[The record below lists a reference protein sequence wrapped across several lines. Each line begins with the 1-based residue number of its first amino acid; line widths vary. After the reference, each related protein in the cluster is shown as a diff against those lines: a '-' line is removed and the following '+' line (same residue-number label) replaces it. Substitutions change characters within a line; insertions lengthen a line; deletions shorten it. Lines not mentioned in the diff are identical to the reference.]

1 MERRLEKVRNI
12 KTYLDILD
20 QHRDEMA
27 LALMSDPGLSK
38 TSQCKQWCEEHG
50 RQYFEFI
57 TSQRMPSEISGMAM
71 PDADTKRMKIY
82 DFDYLLDMKDG
93 DVLAFDEFTNG
104 NIMTLNACLTLI
116 QERNMM
122 SGRKLPSILIVAM
135 GNPQGKCDM
144 LPQTKQRFL
153 WLNVKFDEDTWC
165 EWVKKELNVVP
176 TRKLIDII
184 KSTYK
189 NGFGVSE
196 YNYMTARTITNLL
209 KLAKT
214 VDRSNAIWFNMYGVN
229 SGLIDELYASI
240 NNNQND
246 FEDLELLKYGLCVI
260 IQSLTHEQ
268 NVNLNSLNKIR
279 VWIQECKTMSD
290 IKSTLKNIEE
300 SSNPPDTHTLFLERI
315 KSDATENIADMN
327 KLVKAL
333 THISKSGEY
342 SLASIVELR
351 SAIKNR
357 VPNEGTQELL
367 QDCLNGKYNNVG
379 LRLYGDVT
387 TKGILNKPKKQE
399 VSEDA

>member
-1 MERRLEKVRNI
+1 MRNI
-12 KTYLDILD
+12 KAYLDILD

-153 WLNVKFDEDTWC
+153 WLNVKFDEEAWC
-165 EWVKKELNVVP
+165 EWVEKELNVVP
-176 TRKLIDII
+176 TQKLVDII

-189 NGFGVSE
+189 SGFGVQD
-196 YNYMTARTITNLL
+196 YNYMTARTVTNLL

-214 VDRSNAIWFNMYGVN
+214 VDRSNAIWHNMYEVSSN
-229 SGLIDELYASI
+229 LVDELYASV
-240 NNNQND
+240 NNNQNNS
-246 FEDLELLKYGLCVI
+246 EDLKLLKYGLCMI
-260 IQSLTHEQ
+260 IQSLIDEPNT
-268 NVNLNSLNKIR
+268 NFDTLNKMKD
-279 VWIQECKTMSD
+279 WIQECKTMSD
-290 IKSTLKNIEE
+290 IKKTLKNIEE
-300 SSNPPDTHTLFLERI
+300 SSNPPDTKTLFLERI
-315 KSDATENIADMN
+315 KSDATENITDMN

-333 THISKSGEY
+333 THISKSGGY
-342 SLASIVELR
+342 SLASIVDLR

-367 QDCLNGKYNNVG
+367 KDCLNGKYNYVG
-379 LRLYGDVT
+379 LKLYGYVT
-387 TKGILNKPKKQE
+387 TKGILNKPEKQE

>member
-1 MERRLEKVRNI
+1 MRNI

-38 TSQCKQWCEEHG
+38 TSQCKQWCKEHG

-71 PDADTKRMKIY
+71 PDSDTKRMKIY

-153 WLNVKFDEDTWC
+153 WLNVKFDEETWC
-165 EWVKKELNVVP
+165 NWIEKELNVVP
-176 TRKLIDII
+176 TQKLLNVI
-184 KSTYK
+184 KQTY
-189 NGFGVSE
+189 NHEFFPQD
-196 YNYMTARTITNLL
+196 YNYMTARTVTNLL

-214 VDRSNAIWFNMYGVN
+214 VDKSNPIWDNMFGVS
-229 SGLIDELYASI
+229 SGLTEELYKSI
-240 NNNQND
+240 SNNLD
-246 FEDLELLKYGLCVI
+246 SKMEDLELLKYGLGAI
-260 IQSLTHEQ
+260 IQALTYSPKTNDHELDALRL
-268 NVNLNSLNKIR
+268 NISKCNTMNDVKKVLKALESDENLHS
-279 VWIQECKTMSD
+279 ETKTMFLD
-290 IKSTLKNIEE
+290 KLKSG
-300 SSNPPDTHTLFLERI
+300 
-315 KSDATENIADMN
+315 ATEKIADMN
-327 KLVKAL
+327 KLARAL
-333 THISKSGEY
+333 SHISKEGGY
-342 SLASIVELR
+342 SLGSIVELR
-351 SAIKNR
+351 SAIKTI
-357 VPNEGTQELL
+357 VPNDGYGKLL
-367 QDCLNGKYNNVG
+367 KGCLNGEFGNIG
-379 LRLYGDVT
+379 LRLYAYVT
-387 TKGILNKPKKQE
+387 TTGVFDKEDNNQDNEE
-399 VSEDA
+399 VNEDA

>member
-1 MERRLEKVRNI
+1 MRNI

-153 WLNVKFDEDTWC
+153 WLDVKFDEEAWC
-165 EWVKKELNVVP
+165 EWIKKELNVTP
-176 TRKLIDII
+176 TQKLIDLV
-184 KSTYK
+184 KSTYR
-189 NGFGVSE
+189 NGFNVQD
-196 YNYMTARTITNLL
+196 YNYMTARTVTNLL

-214 VDRSNAIWFNMYGVN
+214 VDSSNTIWHNMYGVDHE
-229 SGLIDELYASI
+229 IVKELYASI

-246 FEDLELLKYGLCVI
+246 FEDLELLKYGLCTI
-260 IQSLTHEQ
+260 IQSLVQKPKTAKTD
-268 NVNLNSLNKIR
+268 VDVLNEIKR
-279 VWIQECKTMSD
+279 CIQACKTMSD
-290 IKSTLKNIEE
+290 IKRTLKNIEK
-300 SSNPPDTHTLFLERI
+300 SSNPPDTKTMFLECI
-315 KSDATENIADMN
+315 KSDATENITNMN

-333 THISKSGEY
+333 THVSKSEGY
-342 SLASIVELR
+342 SLSSIVNLR

-357 VPNEGTQELL
+357 VPNEGTQKLL
-367 QDCLNGKYNNVG
+367 KDCLNGEYKDVG
-379 LRLYGDVT
+379 LRLYSYVT
-387 TKGILNKPKKQE
+387 VSGLLKKPEKQE
-399 VSEDA
+399 VNEDA

>member
-1 MERRLEKVRNI
+1 MRNI
-12 KTYLDILD
+12 KIYLDILD

-153 WLNVKFDEDTWC
+153 WLNVKFDEETWC
-165 EWVKKELNVVP
+165 DWIKKELNVVP
-176 TRKLIDII
+176 TQKLINII

-189 NGFGVSE
+189 SGFGIQD
-196 YNYMTARTITNLL
+196 YNYMTARTVTNLL

-214 VDRSNAIWFNMYGVN
+214 VDSSNAIWRNMYGVDQELVN
-229 SGLIDELYASI
+229 ELYASI
-240 NNNQND
+240 NNNQDNS
-246 FEDLELLKYGLCVI
+246 EDLELLKYGLCTI
-260 IQSLTHEQ
+260 IQSLKHDRRTDIG
-268 NVNLNSLNKIR
+268 SLDLIER
-279 VWIQECKTMSD
+279 WIQECKTMSD

-300 SSNPPDTHTLFLERI
+300 SSNPPDTKTLFIERI
-315 KSDATENIADMN
+315 KSNATENIADMN

-333 THISKSGEY
+333 THVSKSGGY
-342 SLASIVELR
+342 SSLSIIELR

-367 QDCLNGKYNNVG
+367 KDCLNGEYNDVG
-379 LRLYGDVT
+379 LRLYSYVIA
-387 TKGILNKPKKQE
+387 KGILDKPEKQE
-399 VSEDA
+399 VNEDA

>member
-1 MERRLEKVRNI
+1 MRNI

-153 WLNVKFDEDTWC
+153 WLNVKFDEETWC
-165 EWVKKELNVVP
+165 DWIKKELNVVP
-176 TRKLIDII
+176 TQKLINII

-189 NGFGVSE
+189 SGFGIQD
-196 YNYMTARTITNLL
+196 YNYMTARTVTNLL

-214 VDRSNAIWFNMYGVN
+214 VDRSNAIWHNMYGV
-229 SGLIDELYASI
+229 SSSLVDELYASV
-240 NNNQND
+240 NNSQNNS
-246 FEDLELLKYGLCVI
+246 EDLELLKYGLYMI
-260 IQSLTHEQ
+260 IQSLINEPNT
-268 NVNLNSLNKIR
+268 NFDTLNKMKD
-279 VWIQECKTMSD
+279 WIQECKTMSD

-300 SSNPPDTHTLFLERI
+300 SSNPPDTKTLFLERV
-315 KSDATENIADMN
+315 KSGATENIADMN

-333 THISKSGEY
+333 THISKSEGY
-342 SLASIVELR
+342 SLVSIVELR

-367 QDCLNGKYNNVG
+367 KDCLNGKYNDVG
-379 LRLYGDVT
+379 LRLYGYVT
-387 TKGILNKPKKQE
+387 TKGILNKPEKQE

>member
-1 MERRLEKVRNI
+1 MRNI
-12 KTYLDILD
+12 KAYLDILD

-153 WLNVKFDEDTWC
+153 WLNVKFDEEAWC
-165 EWVKKELNVVP
+165 EWVKKELNVAP

-189 NGFGVSE
+189 SGFGIQD
-196 YNYMTARTITNLL
+196 YNYMTARTVTNLL

-214 VDRSNAIWFNMYGVN
+214 VDSSNAIWRNMYGVDQ
-229 SGLIDELYASI
+229 GLVDELYASI
-240 NNNQND
+240 NNNQNNS
-246 FEDLELLKYGLCVI
+246 EDLELLKYGLCAI

-268 NVNLNSLNKIR
+268 NVNLNALDKIR

-300 SSNPPDTHTLFLERI
+300 SSNPPDTQTLFLERI

-333 THISKSGEY
+333 THVSRSGGY
-342 SLASIVELR
+342 SLASIVDLR

-367 QDCLNGKYNNVG
+367 KDCLNGKYNDVG
-379 LRLYGDVT
+379 LRLYSYVIA
-387 TKGILNKPKKQE
+387 KGILDKPGKQE
-399 VSEDA
+399 VNEDA

>member
-1 MERRLEKVRNI
+1 MRNI

-153 WLNVKFDEDTWC
+153 WLNVKFDEETWC
-165 EWVKKELNVVP
+165 DWIKKELNVVP
-176 TRKLIDII
+176 TQKIINII

-189 NGFGVSE
+189 SGFGIQD
-196 YNYMTARTITNLL
+196 YNYMTARTVTNLL

-214 VDRSNAIWFNMYGVN
+214 VNSSNAIWRNMYGVDQELVN
-229 SGLIDELYASI
+229 ELYASV
-240 NNNQND
+240 NNNQDNS
-246 FEDLELLKYGLCVI
+246 EDLELLKYGLCTI
-260 IQSLTHEQ
+260 IQSLKHDRRTDIS
-268 NVNLNSLNKIR
+268 SLDLIER
-279 VWIQECKTMSD
+279 WIQECKTMSD

-300 SSNPPDTHTLFLERI
+300 SSNPPDTKTLFIERI

-333 THISKSGEY
+333 THISKSGGY
-342 SLASIVELR
+342 SLFSIVELR

-357 VPNEGTQELL
+357 VLNEGTQELL
-367 QDCLNGKYNNVG
+367 KDCLNGEYNDVG
-379 LRLYGDVT
+379 LRLYSYVIA
-387 TKGILNKPKKQE
+387 KGILDKPEKQE
-399 VSEDA
+399 VNEDA

>member
-1 MERRLEKVRNI
+1 MRNI

-165 EWVKKELNVVP
+165 EWIKKELNVVP
-176 TRKLIDII
+176 TQALINII
-184 KSTYK
+184 KNTYK
-189 NGFGVSE
+189 SAFGVQD
-196 YNYMTARTITNLL
+196 YNYMTARTVTNLL

-214 VDRSNAIWFNMYGVN
+214 VDRSNAIWRNMYEV
-229 SGLIDELYASI
+229 SSSLVDELYASI
-240 NNNQND
+240 NNNQNNS
-246 FEDLELLKYGLCVI
+246 EDLELLKYGLCTI
-260 IQSLTHEQ
+260 LQSLTHEQ
-268 NVNLNSLNKIR
+268 NANLDSINKMR
-279 VWIQECKTMSD
+279 AWIQECNTMSD
-290 IKSTLKNIEE
+290 IKNTLKNIEE
-300 SSNPPDTHTLFLERI
+300 SSNPPDTKTLFMERI
-315 KSDATENIADMN
+315 KSNATENIADMN

-333 THISKSGEY
+333 THISKSEGY
-342 SLASIVELR
+342 SLVSIVDLR
-351 SAIKNR
+351 SAIKDR

-367 QDCLNGKYNNVG
+367 KDCLNGKYNDVG
-379 LRLYGDVT
+379 LRLYGYVT
-387 TKGILNKPKKQE
+387 TKGILNKPEKQE
-399 VSEDA
+399 VIENA

>member
-1 MERRLEKVRNI
+1 MRNI

-20 QHRDEMA
+20 QHRNEMA

-176 TRKLIDII
+176 TQKLINII

-189 NGFGVSE
+189 SGFGIQD
-196 YNYMTARTITNLL
+196 YNYMTARTVTNLL

-214 VDRSNAIWFNMYGVN
+214 VDSSNAIWRNMYGVDQE
-229 SGLIDELYASI
+229 LINELYASI
-240 NNNQND
+240 NNNQDNS
-246 FEDLELLKYGLCVI
+246 EDLELLKYGLCTI
-260 IQSLTHEQ
+260 IQSLKHDRRTDIG
-268 NVNLNSLNKIR
+268 SLDLIER
-279 VWIQECKTMSD
+279 WIQECKTMSD

-300 SSNPPDTHTLFLERI
+300 SSNPPDTKTLFLERI

-333 THISKSGEY
+333 THVSKSGGY
-342 SLASIVELR
+342 SSLSIIELR

-367 QDCLNGKYNNVG
+367 KDCLKGKYNDVG
-379 LRLYGDVT
+379 LRLYGYVIG
-387 TKGILNKPKKQE
+387 KSILDKPEKQE

>member
-1 MERRLEKVRNI
+1 MRNI
-12 KTYLDILD
+12 KKYLDILD

-71 PDADTKRMKIY
+71 PDSDTKRMKIY

-153 WLNVKFDEDTWC
+153 WLNVKFDDKTWC
-165 EWVKKELNVVP
+165 EWCEKELNVVP
-176 TRKLIDII
+176 TEKLLNVIH
-184 KSTYK
+184 KTY
-189 NGFGVSE
+189 NSE
-196 YNYMTARTITNLL
+196 FYPQDYNYMTARTVTNLL

-214 VDRSNAIWFNMYGVN
+214 VDKCNPIWGNMFGVS
-229 SGLIDELYASI
+229 SGLVEELYKSI
-240 NNNQND
+240 HNNPD
-246 FEDLELLKYGLCVI
+246 SKMEDLELLKYGLRAI
-260 IQSLTHEQ
+260 IQALEYSPKTSDREL
-268 NVNLNSLNKIR
+268 SAIR
-279 VWIQECKTMSD
+279 LSINDCKTMNDVKKFLKTLESD
-290 IKSTLKNIEE
+290 EDISSETKTMFLDKIKSG
-300 SSNPPDTHTLFLERI
+300 
-315 KSDATENIADMN
+315 ATENIADMN
-327 KLVKAL
+327 KLAKAL
-333 THISKSGEY
+333 THITKDGGY
-342 SLASIVELR
+342 SLMSIIELR
-351 SAIKNR
+351 SAIKNT
-357 VPNEGTQELL
+357 VPNSGADNLL
-367 QDCLNGKYNNVG
+367 KDCLNGKYSNVG
-379 LRLYGDVT
+379 LRLYAYVT
-387 TKGILNKPKKQE
+387 TTNALGREE
-399 VSEDA
+399 VNMDA

>member
-1 MERRLEKVRNI
+1 MRNI
-12 KTYLDILD
+12 KAYLDILD

-122 SGRKLPSILIVAM
+122 SGRKLPSVLIVAM

-153 WLNVKFDEDTWC
+153 WLNVKFDEEAWY
-165 EWVKKELNVVP
+165 EWVKKELNVAP
-176 TRKLIDII
+176 TQKLIDII

-189 NGFGVSE
+189 SGFGVQD
-196 YNYMTARTITNLL
+196 YNYMTARTVTNLL

-214 VDRSNAIWFNMYGVN
+214 VDRSNAIWHNMYGV
-229 SGLIDELYASI
+229 SSSLVDELYASV
-240 NNNQND
+240 NNNQNNS
-246 FEDLELLKYGLCVI
+246 EDLELLKYGLYII
-260 IQSLTHEQ
+260 IQSLINEPNT
-268 NVNLNSLNKIR
+268 NFDTLNKMKG
-279 VWIQECKTMSD
+279 WIQECKTMSD

-300 SSNPPDTHTLFLERI
+300 SSNPPDTKTLFIECI
-315 KSDATENIADMN
+315 KSGATENIADMN

-342 SLASIVELR
+342 SLSSIVELR

-367 QDCLNGKYNNVG
+367 KDCLNGEYNDIG
-379 LRLYGDVT
+379 LRLYGYVT
-387 TKGILNKPKKQE
+387 TKGILNKPEKQE

>member
-1 MERRLEKVRNI
+1 MRNI

-153 WLNVKFDEDTWC
+153 WLNVKFDKETWC
-165 EWVKKELNVVP
+165 DWIKKELNVVP

-189 NGFGVSE
+189 SGFGIQD
-196 YNYMTARTITNLL
+196 YNYMTARTVTNLL

-214 VDRSNAIWFNMYGVN
+214 VDSSNAIWRNMYGVDQGIVN
-229 SGLIDELYASI
+229 ELYASV
-240 NNNQND
+240 NNNQDNS
-246 FEDLELLKYGLCVI
+246 EDLELLKYGLCMI
-260 IQSLTHEQ
+260 IQSLKQDRRTDTG
-268 NVNLNSLNKIR
+268 SLDEIR
-279 VWIQECKTMSD
+279 EWIQECKTMSD
-290 IKSTLKNIEE
+290 IKKTLKNIEE
-300 SSNPPDTHTLFLERI
+300 SSNPSDTKTLFLERI
-315 KSDATENIADMN
+315 KSDATENIAGMN

-333 THISKSGEY
+333 THISKLEGY
-342 SLASIVELR
+342 SLFSIVELR

-367 QDCLNGKYNNVG
+367 KDCFNGEYNDVG
-379 LRLYGDVT
+379 IRLYSYVT
-387 TKGILNKPKKQE
+387 AKGILDKPKKQE

>member
-1 MERRLEKVRNI
+1 MRNI

-153 WLNVKFDEDTWC
+153 WLNVRFDEETWC
-165 EWVKKELNVVP
+165 DWIKKELNVVP
-176 TRKLIDII
+176 TQKLINII

-189 NGFGVSE
+189 SGFGVSE

-214 VDRSNAIWFNMYGVN
+214 VDRSNAIWHNMYGV
-229 SGLIDELYASI
+229 SSSLVDELYISV
-240 NNNQND
+240 NNSQNNS
-246 FEDLELLKYGLCVI
+246 EDLELLKYGLCTI
-260 IQSLTHEQ
+260 LQSLTHEQ
-268 NVNLNSLNKIR
+268 NANINSLNKMKA
-279 VWIQECKTMSD
+279 WIQECKTMSD

-300 SSNPPDTHTLFLERI
+300 SSNPPDTQTLFLKRI

-333 THISKSGEY
+333 THISKSEGY
-342 SLASIVELR
+342 SLVSIIELR

-367 QDCLNGKYNNVG
+367 KDCLNGKYNDVG
-379 LRLYGDVT
+379 FRLYGYVT
-387 TKGILNKPKKQE
+387 TKGILDKPEKQE
-399 VSEDA
+399 VSKDA

>member
-1 MERRLEKVRNI
+1 MRNI

-153 WLNVKFDEDTWC
+153 WLNVKFDEETWC
-165 EWVKKELNVVP
+165 DWIKKELNVVP
-176 TRKLIDII
+176 TQKLINII

-189 NGFGVSE
+189 SGFGIQD
-196 YNYMTARTITNLL
+196 YNYMTARTVTNLL

-214 VDRSNAIWFNMYGVN
+214 VDRSNAIWHNMYGVDQELVN
-229 SGLIDELYASI
+229 ELYASV
-240 NNNQND
+240 NNNQDNS
-246 FEDLELLKYGLCVI
+246 EDLELLKYGLCTI
-260 IQSLTHEQ
+260 IQSLKYDQRTD
-268 NVNLNSLNKIR
+268 VDSLDEIR
-279 VWIQECKTMSD
+279 GWIQECRTMSE
-290 IKSTLKNIEE
+290 IKSTLKNIELL
-300 SSNPPDTHTLFLERI
+300 SNPPDTKTLFLERI

-333 THISKSGEY
+333 THISKSGGY
-342 SLASIVELR
+342 SLASIIELR

-357 VPNEGTQELL
+357 VPNKGTQELL
-367 QDCLNGKYNNVG
+367 KDCLNGEYNDVG
-379 LRLYGDVT
+379 LRLYSYVIA
-387 TKGILNKPKKQE
+387 KGILDKPEKQE
-399 VSEDA
+399 VNEDA

>member
-1 MERRLEKVRNI
+1 MRNI

-153 WLNVKFDEDTWC
+153 WLNVKFDKETWC
-165 EWVKKELNVVP
+165 DWIKKELNVVP
-176 TRKLIDII
+176 TQKLINII
-184 KSTYK
+184 KNTYK
-189 NGFGVSE
+189 SGFE
-196 YNYMTARTITNLL
+196 IQDYNYMTARTVTNLL

-214 VDRSNAIWFNMYGVN
+214 VDRSNAIWHNMYGV
-229 SGLIDELYASI
+229 SSSLVDELYASV
-240 NNNQND
+240 NNSQNNS
-246 FEDLELLKYGLCVI
+246 ENLEFLKYGLCMI
-260 IQSLTHEQ
+260 IQSLINEPNT
-268 NVNLNSLNKIR
+268 NFDTLNKMKE
-279 VWIQECKTMSD
+279 WIQECKTMSD
-290 IKSTLKNIEE
+290 IKKTLKNIEE
-300 SSNPPDTHTLFLERI
+300 SSNPPDTKTLFLDRI
-315 KSDATENIADMN
+315 KSGATENIADMN

-333 THISKSGEY
+333 THISKSGGY
-342 SLASIVELR
+342 SLASIIELR

-357 VPNEGTQELL
+357 VPNEGAQELL
-367 QDCLNGKYNNVG
+367 KDCLNGKYNDVG
-379 LRLYGDVT
+379 LRFYGYVT
-387 TKGILNKPKKQE
+387 TKGILNKPEKQE

>member
-1 MERRLEKVRNI
+1 MRNI

-153 WLNVKFDEDTWC
+153 WLDVKFDEETWC
-165 EWVKKELNVVP
+165 DWIKKELNVVP
-176 TRKLIDII
+176 TQPLISLI
-184 KSTYK
+184 KNTYK
-189 NGFGVSE
+189 SGFGVQE
-196 YNYMTARTITNLL
+196 YNYMTARTVTNLL

-214 VDRSNAIWFNMYGVN
+214 VDRSNAIWHNMYGV
-229 SGLIDELYASI
+229 SSSLVDELYASV
-240 NNNQND
+240 NNNQNNS
-246 FEDLELLKYGLCVI
+246 EDLELLKYGLCTI
-260 IQSLTHEQ
+260 IHSLINEPNT
-268 NVNLNSLNKIR
+268 NFDTLNKMKG
-279 VWIQECKTMSD
+279 WIQECKTMSD
-290 IKSTLKNIEE
+290 IKNTLKNIEE
-300 SSNPPDTHTLFLERI
+300 SSNPPDTQTLFLERI
-315 KSDATENIADMN
+315 KSGATENISDMN
-327 KLVKAL
+327 KLAKAL
-333 THISKSGEY
+333 THISKLEGY
-342 SLASIVELR
+342 SLVSIVDLR
-351 SAIKNR
+351 SAIKTR

-367 QDCLNGKYNNVG
+367 KDCLNGKYNDVG
-379 LRLYGDVT
+379 LRLYGYVT
-387 TKGILNKPKKQE
+387 TKGILNKSEKQE

>member
-1 MERRLEKVRNI
+1 MRNI
-12 KTYLDILD
+12 KKYLDILD

-71 PDADTKRMKIY
+71 PDSDTKRMKIY

-153 WLNVKFDEDTWC
+153 WLNVKFDDETWC
-165 EWVKKELNVVP
+165 EWCEKELNVVP
-176 TRKLIDII
+176 TEKLLNVIH
-184 KSTYK
+184 KTY
-189 NGFGVSE
+189 NSE
-196 YNYMTARTITNLL
+196 FYPQDYNYMTARTVTNLL

-214 VDRSNAIWFNMYGVN
+214 VDKCNPIWSNMFGVS
-229 SGLIDELYASI
+229 SGLVEELYKSI
-240 NNNQND
+240 QNNPD
-246 FEDLELLKYGLCVI
+246 SKMEDLELLKYGLRAIVQALEYSPKTNC
-260 IQSLTHEQ
+260 QELDSLKLSINRCNTM
-268 NVNLNSLNKIR
+268 NDVKKFL
-279 VWIQECKTMSD
+279 KTLETDKTTIYSETRTM
-290 IKSTLKNIEE
+290 
-300 SSNPPDTHTLFLERI
+300 FLDKLR
-315 KSDATENIADMN
+315 SGSTENIADMN
-327 KLVKAL
+327 KLAKAL
-333 THISKSGEY
+333 THITKDGGY

-351 SAIKNR
+351 SAIKNI
-357 VPNEGTQELL
+357 VPNSGADNLL
-367 QDCLNGKYNNVG
+367 KDCLNGKYSNVG
-379 LRLYGDVT
+379 LRLYAYVT
-387 TKGILNKPKKQE
+387 TTNALGRKE
-399 VSEDA
+399 VNMDA

>member
-1 MERRLEKVRNI
+1 MRNI
-12 KTYLDILD
+12 KAYLDILD

-153 WLNVKFDEDTWC
+153 WLNVKFDEEAWC
-165 EWVKKELNVVP
+165 EWVKQELNVVP
-176 TRKLIDII
+176 TQKLINII

-189 NGFGVSE
+189 NGFGVQD
-196 YNYMTARTITNLL
+196 YNYMTARTVTNLL

-214 VDRSNAIWFNMYGVN
+214 VNRSNTIWHNMYGV
-229 SGLIDELYASI
+229 SSSLVDELYASV

-246 FEDLELLKYGLCVI
+246 SEDLELLKYGLCMTLE
-260 IQSLTHEQ
+260 SLTHEQ
-268 NVNLNSLNKIR
+268 NANLPSLSKMR
-279 VWIQECKTMSD
+279 AWIQECKTMSD
-290 IKSTLKNIEE
+290 IKKTLKNIEE
-300 SSNPPDTHTLFLERI
+300 SSNPPDTKTLFLERI

-333 THISKSGEY
+333 THISKSEGY
-342 SLASIVELR
+342 SLVSIVDLR

-367 QDCLNGKYNNVG
+367 KDCLNGKYNDVG
-379 LRLYGDVT
+379 LRLYGYVT
-387 TKGILNKPKKQE
+387 TKGILNKPEKQE

>member
-1 MERRLEKVRNI
+1 MRNI

-20 QHRDEMA
+20 QHRDEIA

-153 WLNVKFDEDTWC
+153 WLNVKFDEETWC
-165 EWVKKELNVVP
+165 DWIKKELNVVP
-176 TRKLIDII
+176 TKKLIDII

-189 NGFGVSE
+189 SGFGVSE

-214 VDRSNAIWFNMYGVN
+214 VDRSNAIWRNMYGVS
-229 SGLIDELYASI
+229 SGLVDELYISV
-240 NNNQND
+240 NNSQNNS
-246 FEDLELLKYGLCVI
+246 EDLELLKYGLCTI
-260 IQSLTHEQ
+260 IQSLKYDQRTDID
-268 NVNLNSLNKIR
+268 SLDRIR
-279 VWIQECKTMSD
+279 GWIQECKTMSD

-300 SSNPPDTHTLFLERI
+300 SSNPPDTQTLFLERI

-333 THISKSGEY
+333 THVSKSGGY
-342 SLASIVELR
+342 SLSSIIELR

-357 VPNEGTQELL
+357 IPNEGTQELL
-367 QDCLNGKYNNVG
+367 KDCLNGKYNDVG
-379 LRLYGDVT
+379 LRFYGYVT
-387 TKGILNKPKKQE
+387 TKGILNKPEKQE
-399 VSEDA
+399 VSNDA

>member
-1 MERRLEKVRNI
+1 MRNI
-12 KTYLDILD
+12 KAYLDILD

-153 WLNVKFDEDTWC
+153 WLNVKFDEETWC
-165 EWVKKELNVVP
+165 DWIKKELNVVP
-176 TRKLIDII
+176 TQKLIDII

-189 NGFGVSE
+189 SGFGVSE

-214 VDRSNAIWFNMYGVN
+214 VDRSNAIWHNMYGVS
-229 SGLIDELYASI
+229 SGLVDELYASI
-240 NNNQND
+240 NNNQNG
-246 FEDLELLKYGLCVI
+246 FEDLELLKYGLCTI
-260 IQSLTHEQ
+260 LQSLTHEQ

-300 SSNPPDTHTLFLERI
+300 SSNQPDTHTLFLERI

-333 THISKSGEY
+333 THISKSEGY
-342 SLASIVELR
+342 SLVSIVDLR

-367 QDCLNGKYNNVG
+367 KDCLNGKYNDVG
-379 LRLYGDVT
+379 LRLYSYVIA
-387 TKGILNKPKKQE
+387 KGILDKPEKQE
-399 VSEDA
+399 VSENA

>member
-1 MERRLEKVRNI
+1 MRNI

-165 EWVKKELNVVP
+165 EWIKKELNVVP

-189 NGFGVSE
+189 SVFGIQD
-196 YNYMTARTITNLL
+196 YNYMTARTVTNLL

-214 VDRSNAIWFNMYGVN
+214 VDRSNAIWRNMYGVDQ
-229 SGLIDELYASI
+229 SLVDELYDSI
-240 NNNQND
+240 NNNQNGL
-246 FEDLELLKYGLCVI
+246 EDLELLKYGLCTI
-260 IQSLTHEQ
+260 LQSLTHEQ
-268 NVNLNSLNKIR
+268 NVNINSLNKMET
-279 VWIQECKTMSD
+279 WIQECKTMSD
-290 IKSTLKNIEE
+290 IKRTLKNIEE
-300 SSNPPDTHTLFLERI
+300 SSNPPDTKTLFLERI

-333 THISKSGEY
+333 THVSKSGGY
-342 SLASIVELR
+342 SSLSIVELR
-351 SAIKNR
+351 CAIKNR
-357 VPNEGTQELL
+357 VPNEGTKELL
-367 QDCLNGKYNNVG
+367 KDCLNGKYNDVG
-379 LRLYGDVT
+379 LRFYSYVI
-387 TKGILNKPKKQE
+387 TKGILDKPEKQE
-399 VSEDA
+399 VNEDA

>member
-1 MERRLEKVRNI
+1 MRNI

-153 WLNVKFDEDTWC
+153 WLDVKFDEETWC
-165 EWVKKELNVVP
+165 DWIKKELNVVP
-176 TRKLIDII
+176 TQPLISVI
-184 KSTYK
+184 KNTYK
-189 NGFGVSE
+189 SGFGVQD
-196 YNYMTARTITNLL
+196 YNYMTARTVTNLL

-214 VDRSNAIWFNMYGVN
+214 VDRSNAIWHNMYGVS
-229 SGLIDELYASI
+229 SGLVDELYASV
-240 NNNQND
+240 NSNQNNS
-246 FEDLELLKYGLCVI
+246 EDLELLKYGLCMI
-260 IQSLTHEQ
+260 IHSL
-268 NVNLNSLNKIR
+268 VNEPNTNFDTLNKIKG
-279 VWIQECKTMSD
+279 WIQECKTMSD
-290 IKSTLKNIEE
+290 IKNTLKNIEE
-300 SSNPPDTHTLFLERI
+300 SSNPPDTKTLFLERI
-315 KSDATENIADMN
+315 KSGATENIADMN
-327 KLVKAL
+327 KLAKAL
-333 THISKSGEY
+333 THISKSEGY
-342 SLASIVELR
+342 SLVSIVELR
-351 SAIKNR
+351 SAIKSR

-367 QDCLNGKYNNVG
+367 KDCLNGKYNDVG
-379 LRLYGDVT
+379 LRLYSYVT
-387 TKGILNKPKKQE
+387 TKGILNKPEKQE

>member
-1 MERRLEKVRNI
+1 MRNI
-12 KTYLDILD
+12 KAYLDILD

-71 PDADTKRMKIY
+71 PDTDTKRMKIY

-165 EWVKKELNVVP
+165 DWIKKELNVVP
-176 TRKLIDII
+176 TQKLINII

-189 NGFGVSE
+189 SGFGIQD
-196 YNYMTARTITNLL
+196 YNYMTARTVTNLL

-214 VDRSNAIWFNMYGVN
+214 VGSSNAIWRNMYGVDQELVN
-229 SGLIDELYASI
+229 ELYASI
-240 NNNQND
+240 NNNQDNS
-246 FEDLELLKYGLCVI
+246 EDLELLKYGLCTI
-260 IQSLTHEQ
+260 IQSLKHDRRTDIG
-268 NVNLNSLNKIR
+268 SLDLIER
-279 VWIQECKTMSD
+279 WIQECKTMSD

-300 SSNPPDTHTLFLERI
+300 SSNPPDTKTLFIERI

-333 THISKSGEY
+333 THISKSEGY
-342 SLASIVELR
+342 SLASIIELR

-367 QDCLNGKYNNVG
+367 KDCLNSKYNDVG
-379 LRLYGDVT
+379 LRLYGYVT
-387 TKGILNKPKKQE
+387 TKGILDKPEKQE

>member
-1 MERRLEKVRNI
+1 MRNI

-153 WLNVKFDEDTWC
+153 WLDVKFDEETWC
-165 EWVKKELNVVP
+165 NWIKKELNVVP
-176 TRKLIDII
+176 TQPLISLI
-184 KSTYK
+184 KNTYK
-189 NGFGVSE
+189 SGFGVQD
-196 YNYMTARTITNLL
+196 YNYMTARTVTNLL

-214 VDRSNAIWFNMYGVN
+214 VDRSNAIWHNMYGVS
-229 SGLIDELYASI
+229 SGLVDELYASV
-240 NNNQND
+240 NNNPNNS
-246 FEDLELLKYGLCVI
+246 EDLELLKYGLCTI
-260 IQSLTHEQ
+260 IQSLKHDQRTDIG
-268 NVNLNSLNKIR
+268 SLDKMKW
-279 VWIQECKTMSD
+279 WIQECKTMSD
-290 IKSTLKNIEE
+290 IKNTLKNIEE
-300 SSNPPDTHTLFLERI
+300 SSNPPDTKTLFLERI
-315 KSDATENIADMN
+315 KSGATENIADMN
-327 KLVKAL
+327 KLAKAL
-333 THISKSGEY
+333 THISKSGRY
-342 SLASIVELR
+342 SLVSVVDLR
-351 SAIKNR
+351 SAIKSR

-367 QDCLNGKYNNVG
+367 KDCLNGKYNDAG
-379 LRLYGDVT
+379 LRLYGYVT
-387 TKGILNKPKKQE
+387 TKDILNKPEKQE

>member
-1 MERRLEKVRNI
+1 MRNI

-165 EWVKKELNVVP
+165 DWIKKELNVVP
-176 TRKLIDII
+176 TQKLINII
-184 KSTYK
+184 KNAYK
-189 NGFGVSE
+189 NGFGVQE
-196 YNYMTARTITNLL
+196 YNYMTARTVTNLL

-214 VDRSNAIWFNMYGVN
+214 VDRSNAIWHNMYGVS
-229 SGLIDELYASI
+229 SGLIDELYISV
-240 NNNQND
+240 NNNQNGL
-246 FEDLELLKYGLCVI
+246 EDLELLKYGLCTI
-260 IQSLTHEQ
+260 IQSLINEPNT
-268 NVNLNSLNKIR
+268 NFYTLNKMKG
-279 VWIQECKTMSD
+279 WIQECKTMSD
-290 IKSTLKNIEE
+290 IKKTLKNIEE
-300 SSNPPDTHTLFLERI
+300 SSNPPDTKTLFLKRI

-333 THISKSGEY
+333 THVSKSGEY
-342 SLASIVELR
+342 SLASIVDLR

-367 QDCLNGKYNNVG
+367 KDCINGRYNDVG
-379 LRLYGDVT
+379 LRLYGYVT
-387 TKGILNKPKKQE
+387 TKGILNKPEKQE

>member
-1 MERRLEKVRNI
+1 MRNI
-12 KTYLDILD
+12 KAYLDILD

-153 WLNVKFDEDTWC
+153 WLNVKFDEEAWC

-176 TRKLIDII
+176 THKLIDII
-184 KSTYK
+184 KSTYRR
-189 NGFGVSE
+189 GFDVQD
-196 YNYMTARTITNLL
+196 YNYMTARTVTNLL

-214 VDRSNAIWFNMYGVN
+214 VDRSNAIWHNMYEVGQ
-229 SGLIDELYASI
+229 GLVDELYASI

-246 FEDLELLKYGLCVI
+246 LEDLELLKYGLCTI
-260 IQSLTHEQ
+260 ILSLRQDPRASFDILSE
-268 NVNLNSLNKIR
+268 IR
-279 VWIQECKTMSD
+279 NRIQECKTMSD
-290 IKSTLKNIEE
+290 IKKTLKNIEE
-300 SSNPPDTHTLFLERI
+300 SSNPPDTKTLFLERI

-333 THISKSGEY
+333 THISKSGGY
-342 SLASIVELR
+342 SLASIVNLR
-351 SAIKNR
+351 SAIKNK
-357 VPNEGTQELL
+357 VPNEGVQELL
-367 QDCLNGKYNNVG
+367 KDCLNGKYGDVG
-379 LRLYGDVT
+379 LRLYSYVT
-387 TKGILNKPKKQE
+387 TKGILNKPEKQE
-399 VSEDA
+399 VSKDA

>member
-1 MERRLEKVRNI
+1 MRNI

-153 WLNVKFDEDTWC
+153 WLNVKFDEEAWC
-165 EWVKKELNVVP
+165 EWIKKELNVVP

-189 NGFGVSE
+189 SGFGIQD
-196 YNYMTARTITNLL
+196 YNYMTARTVTNLL

-214 VDRSNAIWFNMYGVN
+214 VDSSNAIWRNMYGVDQ
-229 SGLIDELYASI
+229 GLIDELYASI
-240 NNNQND
+240 NNSQND
-246 FEDLELLKYGLCVI
+246 LEDLELLKYGLCTI
-260 IQSLTHEQ
+260 LQSLTNEQ
-268 NVNLNSLNKIR
+268 NVNINSLNRLR

-290 IKSTLKNIEE
+290 IKNTLKNIEE
-300 SSNPPDTHTLFLERI
+300 SSNPPDTDTLFLERI
-315 KSDATENIADMN
+315 KGDATENIADMN

-333 THISKSGEY
+333 THVSKSRGY
-342 SLASIVELR
+342 SSLSIVELR

-367 QDCLNGKYNNVG
+367 KDCLNGKYNDVG
-379 LRLYGDVT
+379 LRLYSYVIA
-387 TKGILNKPKKQE
+387 KGILDKPEKQE

>member
-1 MERRLEKVRNI
+1 MRNI

-153 WLNVKFDEDTWC
+153 WLDVKFDEETWC
-165 EWVKKELNVVP
+165 DWIKKELNVVP
-176 TRKLIDII
+176 TQPLISLI
-184 KSTYK
+184 KNTYK
-189 NGFGVSE
+189 SGFGIQE
-196 YNYMTARTITNLL
+196 YNYMTARTVTNLL

-214 VDRSNAIWFNMYGVN
+214 IDRSNAIWHNMYGVS
-229 SGLIDELYASI
+229 SGIVDELYASV
-240 NNNQND
+240 NNNSNNS
-246 FEDLELLKYGLCVI
+246 EDLELLKYGLCTI
-260 IQSLTHEQ
+260 LQSLTYEQ
-268 NVNLNSLNKIR
+268 NVNINSLNRMK

-290 IKSTLKNIEE
+290 IKNTLKNIEE
-300 SSNPPDTHTLFLERI
+300 SSNPPDTQTLFLERI
-315 KSDATENIADMN
+315 KSGATENIADMN
-327 KLVKAL
+327 KLAKAL
-333 THISKSGEY
+333 THISKLEGY
-342 SLASIVELR
+342 SLVSIVDLR

-367 QDCLNGKYNNVG
+367 KDCLNGKYNDVG
-379 LRLYGDVT
+379 LRLYGYVT
-387 TKGILNKPKKQE
+387 TKGILNKPEKQE

>member
-1 MERRLEKVRNI
+1 MRNI

-38 TSQCKQWCEEHG
+38 TSQCKQWCEEHE

-153 WLNVKFDEDTWC
+153 WLNVKFDEETWC
-165 EWVKKELNVVP
+165 DWIKKELNVVP
-176 TRKLIDII
+176 TQKLINII
-184 KSTYK
+184 KSTY
-189 NGFGVSE
+189 NRGFGVSE

-214 VDRSNAIWFNMYGVN
+214 VDRSNAIWHNMYEVS
-229 SGLIDELYASI
+229 SGLVDELYASI

-246 FEDLELLKYGLCVI
+246 LEDLELLKYGLCAI

-300 SSNPPDTHTLFLERI
+300 SSNPPDTQTLFLERI

-327 KLVKAL
+327 KLIKAL
-333 THISKSGEY
+333 TYVSKSGGY

-367 QDCLNGKYNNVG
+367 KDCLNGKYNDVG
-379 LRLYGDVT
+379 LRLYSYVIA
-387 TKGILNKPKKQE
+387 KGILDKPKKQE
-399 VSEDA
+399 VNEDA

>member
-1 MERRLEKVRNI
+1 MRNI
-12 KTYLDILD
+12 KAYLDILD

-153 WLNVKFDEDTWC
+153 WLNVKFDEEAWC
-165 EWVKKELNVVP
+165 EWVEKELNIVP
-176 TRKLIDII
+176 TQKLIDII

-189 NGFGVSE
+189 SGFGVQD
-196 YNYMTARTITNLL
+196 YNYMTARTVTNLL

-214 VDRSNAIWFNMYGVN
+214 VDKSNAIWHNMYGVDQ
-229 SGLIDELYASI
+229 GLVNELYASI
-240 NNNQND
+240 NNNQDNS
-246 FEDLELLKYGLCVI
+246 EDLELLKYGLRTI
-260 IQSLTHEQ
+260 IQSLEYDRRTDIS
-268 NVNLNSLNKIR
+268 SLDEIR
-279 VWIQECKTMSD
+279 GWIQECKTMSD
-290 IKSTLKNIEE
+290 IKKTLKNIEE
-300 SSNPPDTHTLFLERI
+300 SSNPPDTKALFLERI

-333 THISKSGEY
+333 THISKSGGY
-342 SLASIVELR
+342 SLSSIVFLR
-351 SAIKNR
+351 SAIKSR
-357 VPNEGTQELL
+357 VPNEGTQKLL
-367 QDCLNGKYNNVG
+367 KDCLNGEYNDVG
-379 LRLYGDVT
+379 LRLYSHVIA
-387 TKGILNKPKKQE
+387 KGILDKPEKQE

>member
-1 MERRLEKVRNI
+1 MRNI

-153 WLNVKFDEDTWC
+153 WLNVKFDEETWC
-165 EWVKKELNVVP
+165 DWIKKELNVVP
-176 TRKLIDII
+176 TQKLINII

-189 NGFGVSE
+189 SGFGIQD
-196 YNYMTARTITNLL
+196 YNYMTARTVTNLL

-214 VDRSNAIWFNMYGVN
+214 VDSSNAIWRNMYGVDQELVN
-229 SGLIDELYASI
+229 ELYASV
-240 NNNQND
+240 NNNQDNS
-246 FEDLELLKYGLCVI
+246 EDLELLKYGLCII
-260 IQSLTHEQ
+260 IQSLEYHPRADID
-268 NVNLNSLNKIR
+268 SLNKIR
-279 VWIQECKTMSD
+279 WWIQECKTMSD

-300 SSNPPDTHTLFLERI
+300 SSNPPDTPTLFLERI

-333 THISKSGEY
+333 THISKSGGY
-342 SLASIVELR
+342 SSLSIIELR

-357 VPNEGTQELL
+357 VPNEGTQKLL
-367 QDCLNGKYNNVG
+367 KDCLNGEYNDVG
-379 LRLYGDVT
+379 LRLYSYVIA
-387 TKGILNKPKKQE
+387 KGILNKPEKQE

>member
-1 MERRLEKVRNI
+1 MRNI

-71 PDADTKRMKIY
+71 PDTDTKRMKIY

-153 WLNVKFDEDTWC
+153 WLNVKFDEETWC
-165 EWVKKELNVVP
+165 DWIKKELNVVP
-176 TRKLIDII
+176 TQKLINII

-189 NGFGVSE
+189 SGFGIQD
-196 YNYMTARTITNLL
+196 YNYMTARTVTNLL

-214 VDRSNAIWFNMYGVN
+214 VDRSNAIWRNMYGVDQELVN
-229 SGLIDELYASI
+229 ELYASV
-240 NNNQND
+240 NNNQDNS
-246 FEDLELLKYGLCVI
+246 EDLELLKYGLCTI
-260 IQSLTHEQ
+260 IQSLKHDRRTDIG
-268 NVNLNSLNKIR
+268 SLDLIER
-279 VWIQECKTMSD
+279 WIQECKTMSD

-300 SSNPPDTHTLFLERI
+300 SSNPPDTKTLFLERI

-333 THISKSGEY
+333 THISKSGGY
-342 SLASIVELR
+342 SLASIIELR

-357 VPNEGTQELL
+357 VPNEGAQELL
-367 QDCLNGKYNNVG
+367 KDCLNGEYNDVG
-379 LRLYGDVT
+379 LRLYSYVIA
-387 TKGILNKPKKQE
+387 KGILDKPEKQE
-399 VSEDA
+399 VNEDA

>member
-1 MERRLEKVRNI
+1 MRNI

-153 WLNVKFDEDTWC
+153 WLNVKFDEETWC
-165 EWVKKELNVVP
+165 DWIKKELNVVP
-176 TRKLIDII
+176 TQKLINII

-189 NGFGVSE
+189 SGFGIQD
-196 YNYMTARTITNLL
+196 YNYMTARTVTNLL

-214 VDRSNAIWFNMYGVN
+214 VNSSNAIWRNMYGVDQELVN
-229 SGLIDELYASI
+229 ELYASVS
-240 NNNQND
+240 NNQDNS
-246 FEDLELLKYGLCVI
+246 EDLELLKYGLCTI
-260 IQSLTHEQ
+260 IQSLKHDRRTDIG
-268 NVNLNSLNKIR
+268 SLDLIER
-279 VWIQECKTMSD
+279 WIQECKTMSD

-300 SSNPPDTHTLFLERI
+300 SSNPPDTKTLFIKRI

-333 THISKSGEY
+333 THISKSGGY
-342 SLASIVELR
+342 SLFSIVELR

-357 VPNEGTQELL
+357 VPNEGTQKLL
-367 QDCLNGKYNNVG
+367 KDCLNGEYNDVG
-379 LRLYGDVT
+379 LRLYSYVIA
-387 TKGILNKPKKQE
+387 KGILNKPEKQE
-399 VSEDA
+399 VNEDA

>member
-1 MERRLEKVRNI
+1 MRNI

-153 WLNVKFDEDTWC
+153 WLNVKFDEETWC
-165 EWVKKELNVVP
+165 DWIKKELNVVP
-176 TRKLIDII
+176 TQKLIDII
-184 KSTYK
+184 KGTYK
-189 NGFGVSE
+189 RGFGVSE

-214 VDRSNAIWFNMYGVN
+214 VDRSNAIWHNMYEV
-229 SGLIDELYASI
+229 SSSLVDELYISV
-240 NNNQND
+240 NNNQNNS
-246 FEDLELLKYGLCVI
+246 EDLELLKYGLCMI
-260 IQSLTHEQ
+260 IKSLINEPNT
-268 NVNLNSLNKIR
+268 NFDTLNKMR
-279 VWIQECKTMSD
+279 GWIEECKTMSD
-290 IKSTLKNIEE
+290 IKKTLKNIEE
-300 SSNPPDTHTLFLERI
+300 SSNPPDTKTLFLERI

-333 THISKSGEY
+333 THISKSGGY
-342 SLASIVELR
+342 SLASIIELR

-367 QDCLNGKYNNVG
+367 KDCLNGKYNDVG
-379 LRLYGDVT
+379 LRLYSYVIA
-387 TKGILNKPKKQE
+387 KGILDKPEKQE
-399 VSEDA
+399 VNEDA

>member
-1 MERRLEKVRNI
+1 MRNI

-153 WLNVKFDEDTWC
+153 WLDVKFDEETWC
-165 EWVKKELNVVP
+165 DWIKKELNVVP
-176 TRKLIDII
+176 TQPLISLI
-184 KSTYK
+184 KNTYK
-189 NGFGVSE
+189 SGFGVQE
-196 YNYMTARTITNLL
+196 YNYMTARTVTNLL

-214 VDRSNAIWFNMYGVN
+214 IDRSNAIWYNMYGVS
-229 SGLIDELYASI
+229 SGLVDELYASV
-240 NNNQND
+240 NNNQNNS
-246 FEDLELLKYGLCVI
+246 EDLELLKYGLCTI
-260 IQSLTHEQ
+260 LQSLTYEQ
-268 NVNLNSLNKIR
+268 NANINSLNRMK

-300 SSNPPDTHTLFLERI
+300 SSNPPDTQTLFLERI
-315 KSDATENIADMN
+315 KSGATENIADMN
-327 KLVKAL
+327 KLAKAL
-333 THISKSGEY
+333 THISKLEGY
-342 SLASIVELR
+342 SLVSIVDLR

-367 QDCLNGKYNNVG
+367 KDCLNGKYNDVG
-379 LRLYGDVT
+379 LRLYGYVT
-387 TKGILNKPKKQE
+387 TKSILNKPEKQK

>member
-1 MERRLEKVRNI
+1 MRNI

-153 WLNVKFDEDTWC
+153 WLDVKFDEETWC
-165 EWVKKELNVVP
+165 DWIKKELNVVP
-176 TRKLIDII
+176 TQPLISLI
-184 KSTYK
+184 KDTYK
-189 NGFGVSE
+189 SGFGVQD
-196 YNYMTARTITNLL
+196 YNYMTARTVTNLL

-214 VDRSNAIWFNMYGVN
+214 IDKSNAIWYNMYGVS
-229 SGLIDELYASI
+229 SGLVDELYASV
-240 NNNQND
+240 NNNQNNS
-246 FEDLELLKYGLCVI
+246 EDLELLKYGLVAI
-260 IQSLTHEQ
+260 IQSLKHDPRTDIS
-268 NVNLNSLNKIR
+268 SLIQMKQ
-279 VWIQECKTMSD
+279 WIQGCKTMSD
-290 IKSTLKNIEE
+290 IKNTLKNIEK
-300 SSNPPDTHTLFLERI
+300 SSNPPDTKTLFLERI
-315 KSDATENIADMN
+315 KSGATENITDMN
-327 KLVKAL
+327 KLAKAL
-333 THISKSGEY
+333 NHISKLEGY
-342 SLASIVELR
+342 SLVSIVDLR
-351 SAIKNR
+351 SAIKDR

-367 QDCLNGKYNNVG
+367 KDCLNGKYNDVG
-379 LRLYGDVT
+379 LRLYGYVT
-387 TKGILNKPKKQE
+387 TKGILNKPEKQE

>member
-1 MERRLEKVRNI
+1 MRNI

-153 WLNVKFDEDTWC
+153 WLNVKFDEETWC
-165 EWVKKELNVVP
+165 DWIKKELNIVP
-176 TRKLIDII
+176 TQKLINII
-184 KSTYK
+184 KNTYK
-189 NGFGVSE
+189 SGFGIQD
-196 YNYMTARTITNLL
+196 YNYMTARTVTNLL

-214 VDRSNAIWFNMYGVN
+214 VDSSNAIWHNMYGVDQELVN
-229 SGLIDELYASI
+229 ELYASV
-240 NNNQND
+240 NNNQNNS
-246 FEDLELLKYGLCVI
+246 EDLELLKYGLCTI
-260 IQSLTHEQ
+260 IQSLKQDRRTDIG
-268 NVNLNSLNKIR
+268 SLDEMI
-279 VWIQECKTMSD
+279 VWIKECKTMSD

-300 SSNPPDTHTLFLERI
+300 SSNPPDTKTLFLERI

-333 THISKSGEY
+333 THISKSGGY
-342 SLASIVELR
+342 SLFSIIELR

-367 QDCLNGKYNNVG
+367 KDCLNGKYNDVG
-379 LRLYGDVT
+379 LRLYSYVIA
-387 TKGILNKPKKQE
+387 KGILDKPEKQE
-399 VSEDA
+399 VNEDV

>member
-1 MERRLEKVRNI
+1 MRNI

-165 EWVKKELNVVP
+165 DWIKKELNVVP
-176 TRKLIDII
+176 TQKLINII
-184 KSTYK
+184 KNTYK
-189 NGFGVSE
+189 SEFGVQD
-196 YNYMTARTITNLL
+196 YNYMTARTVTNLL

-214 VDRSNAIWFNMYGVN
+214 VDRSNAIWHNMYEVS
-229 SGLIDELYASI
+229 SGLVDELYASV
-240 NNNQND
+240 NNNQNGL
-246 FEDLELLKYGLCVI
+246 EDLELLKYGLCAI
-260 IQSLTHEQ
+260 IQSLTYEQ
-268 NVNLNSLNKIR
+268 NVNINSLNRIR
-279 VWIQECKTMSD
+279 VLIQECKTISD

-300 SSNPPDTHTLFLERI
+300 SSNPPDTNTLFLERI
-315 KSDATENIADMN
+315 KNDTTENIVDMN
-327 KLVKAL
+327 KLVKTL
-333 THISKSGEY
+333 THISKSGGY
-342 SLASIVELR
+342 SLASIIDLR

-367 QDCLNGKYNNVG
+367 KDCLNGKYNNVG
-379 LRLYGDVT
+379 LRLYGYVT

>member
-1 MERRLEKVRNI
+1 MRNI

-153 WLNVKFDEDTWC
+153 WLNVKFDEETWC
-165 EWVKKELNVVP
+165 DWIKKELNVVP
-176 TRKLIDII
+176 TQKLIDII

-189 NGFGVSE
+189 SGFGVSE

-214 VDRSNAIWFNMYGVN
+214 VDRSNAIWRNMYGVS
-229 SGLIDELYASI
+229 SGLIDELYISV
-240 NNNQND
+240 NNSQNNS
-246 FEDLELLKYGLCVI
+246 EDLELLKYGLCAI

-268 NVNLNSLNKIR
+268 NVNINSLDKMR

-300 SSNPPDTHTLFLERI
+300 SSNPPDTQTLFLERI

-333 THISKSGEY
+333 THISKSEGY
-342 SLASIVELR
+342 SLVSIVDLR
-351 SAIKNR
+351 SAIKSR

-367 QDCLNGKYNNVG
+367 KDCLDGKYNDVG
-379 LRLYGDVT
+379 LRLYSYVT
-387 TKGILNKPKKQE
+387 TKGILNKPEKQE

>member
-1 MERRLEKVRNI
+1 MRNI

-189 NGFGVSE
+189 SVFGIQD
-196 YNYMTARTITNLL
+196 YNYMTARTVTNLL

-214 VDRSNAIWFNMYGVN
+214 VDRSNAIWHNMYGVDQ
-229 SGLIDELYASI
+229 GLIDELYASI
-240 NNNQND
+240 NNNQNGL
-246 FEDLELLKYGLCVI
+246 EDLELLKYGLCTI
-260 IQSLTHEQ
+260 LQSLTHEQ
-268 NVNLNSLNKIR
+268 NVNINSLNKMR
-279 VWIQECKTMSD
+279 AWIQECKTMSD
-290 IKSTLKNIEE
+290 IKRTLKNIEE
-300 SSNPPDTHTLFLERI
+300 S
-315 KSDATENIADMN
+315 
-327 KLVKAL
+327 
-333 THISKSGEY
+333 
-342 SLASIVELR
+342 
-351 SAIKNR
+351 
-357 VPNEGTQELL
+357 
-367 QDCLNGKYNNVG
+367 
-379 LRLYGDVT
+379 
-387 TKGILNKPKKQE
+387 
-399 VSEDA
+399 